1 MRKKALLAAMMALVL
16 LLSGCALIVKDEAV
30 DNATEII
37 RMGDKVIT
45 KKEVKEQIAYELN
58 YNASMYSQFGYSY
71 DTTDPDNIA
80 RAQEDAITS
89 LKEDLALTKKAA
101 ELGLDQLTEEELA
114 SVKEKAQSSYDSAV
128 DYVKDYML
136 TDEQKEGKTD
146 EEIAQTVEET
156 LNGMD
161 VTLDTYIENETKS
174 TVDDKLREYAIKD
187 VAVTDDEIQAE
198 YDSKVEADKE
208 TYAESAGSWATA
220 ANNGTTL
227 YYTPAG
233 VRRVKQILTKFK
245 DEDQTAIDEANQ
257 KVTDA
262 NTARNAAQAKI
273 DSANE
278 TLNLEGD
285 TDEIREAKEAA
296 QADLEAAQKELEEA
310 DKALAEASQA
320 VTDATE
326 KAFVNLDEE
335 VDAILASLDAEGADW
350 QAIMDEKNQDPGMKS
365 NEKGYAVAADMT
377 NFDSAFVEA
386 AMALEKPGDHSG
398 KVRGTSY
405 GYYIIRYEGD
415 ETEGPV
421 ALDEV
426 KEKISSSLLS
436 TKQNEAYTAAKAQWV
451 EEAGIKVDLNALK
464 D

>member
-45 KKEVKEQIAYELN
+45 KKEVKDQIDNELYQN
-58 YNASMYSQFGYSY
+58 YQLYSMYGYSY
-71 DTTDPDNIA
+71 DVTDPDNIA
-80 RAQEDAITS
+80 KAQESAITA
-89 LKEDLALTKKAA
+89 LKEDLALRAKIQ
-101 ELGLDQLTEEELA
+101 ELGIE
-114 SVKEKAQSSYDSAV
+114 
-128 DYVKDYML
+128 L
-136 TDEQKEGKTD
+136 TDEELEEVKNAAQEDYDYIVNSAKSYVEGSDEMD
-146 EEIAQTVEET
+146 EEAIAEAAKKMADEAGYSVE
-156 LNGMD
+156 G
-161 VTLDTYIENETKS
+161 YIESETSSKLIS
-174 TVDDKLREYAIKD
+174 KLREYAIKD
-187 VAVTDDEIQAE
+187 VAVTDEEIQAE
-198 YDSKVEADKE
+198 YDSKVAADKE
-208 TYAESAGSWATA
+208 TYAENAGSWAAA

-245 DEDQTAIDEANQ
+245 DEDQTAIDDAKQ
-257 KVTDA
+257 KVSDA
-262 NTARNAAQAKI
+262 TTARSSAQAKI

-278 TLNLEGD
+278 TLALEGD
-285 TDEIREAKEAA
+285 TDELKEAKEAA
-296 QADLEAAQKELEEA
+296 QADLEAAQKELDEA
-310 DKALAEASQA
+310 DKALADASQA
-320 VTDATE
+320 VTDATD
-326 KAFVNLDEE
+326 KAFANLDEE

-350 QAIMDEKNQDPGMKS
+350 TAIMNEKNQDPGMTG
-365 NEKGYAVAADMT
+365 NEKGYAVATGMT
-377 NFDSAFVEA
+377 SFDSAFVEA

-398 KVRGTSY
+398 KVKGSSY
-405 GYYIIRYEGD
+405 GYYIIRYESD
-415 ETEGPV
+415 EAEGPV

-436 TKQNEAYTAAKAQWV
+436 TKQSETYNATKAQWV